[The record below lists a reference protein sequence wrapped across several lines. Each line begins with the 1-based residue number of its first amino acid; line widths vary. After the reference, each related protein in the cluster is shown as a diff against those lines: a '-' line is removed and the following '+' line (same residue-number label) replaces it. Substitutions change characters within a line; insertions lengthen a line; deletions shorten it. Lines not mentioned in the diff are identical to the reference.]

1 MTIYIYSV
9 TILIVTRKDGDTE
22 VKINNALLRIAASEG
37 KSVEEIRREIQT
49 AIDEGLKNSD
59 TEIQK
64 HWAKIHKKGEKHTPE
79 ELIAYIVKESKKR
92 MRF

>member
-64 HWAKIHKKGEKHTPE
+64 NWAKIHKKGEKHTPE
-79 ELIAYIVKESKKR
+79 SKKR